1 MENRYIYN
9 LGLLFHT
16 IAEKHPDRIAIKYQ
30 EGPTYSYTEL
40 NKRSNQLARYLLNHH
55 IAKGDVVGILNNKSF
70 EAYALMLACIKVG
83 AVYSNFDFTNPWQRL
98 SKILM
103 NCQPKIIFNDHI
115 NHDLVSKIK
124 AECNSNVENLFAEEF
139 VFHINQ
145 LPSHNLEAEINNING
160 DDPLYIMFT
169 SGSTG
174 FPKGALM
181 SHSNVINFIGWAQE
195 TFKITPDDVFTNA
208 NPIYFDNSV
217 FDFYSSL
224 FSGACLVPF
233 STEIVKDS
241 RSLVKAVNDTN
252 CTIWFSVP
260 SLLIYLLTTKA
271 LKSIDFGSLTRI
283 SFGGEGFSKP
293 KLKQLYDLFGTRIQL
308 FNVYGPTECTC
319 ICSSYLINANDFE
332 NMNELAPLGHMAPN
346 FGYEIIPLEER
357 NKNIGELCL
366 TGPNVGLGYYND
378 EERTSKSFIQN
389 PYKKFFQRMYRT
401 GDIVEK
407 REDGYIYFKGRV
419 DNQIKHM
426 GYRIELE
433 EIESGINVLKYVNET
448 AVVYQRIN
456 TELGHILAFISVN
469 ESKDEKDILADLKG
483 ILAPYML
490 PKKITILDVLPKNK
504 NGKIDRKQLVEFA

>member
-9 LGLLFHT
+9 LGLLFYT
-16 IAEKHPDRIAIKYQ
+16 VAEKYPDRIAIKYP
-30 EGPTYSYTEL
+30 EGKTHTYREL
-40 NKRSNQLARYLLNHH
+40 NDRSNQFAQYLLEQR
-55 IAKGDVVGILNNKSF
+55 ITKGDVVGILNNKSF
-70 EAYALMLACIKVG
+70 EAYSLMLACIKIG
-83 AVYSNFDFTNPWQRL
+83 AIYTNFDFTNPWQRL
-98 SKILM
+98 SKILA
-103 NCQPKIIFNDHI
+103 NCQPKIVFNDHED
-115 NHDLVSKIK
+115 HALVEKIK
-124 AECNSNVENLFAEEF
+124 SEQGCLIDNLLDTTFIQ
-139 VFHINQ
+139 HIDL
-145 LPSHNLEAEINNING
+145 LPKKNIYPETAAING
-160 DDPLYIMFT
+160 SDPLYIMFT

-195 TFKITPDDVFTNA
+195 TFKITPEDVFTNA

-233 STEIVKDS
+233 STELVKDS
-241 RSLVKAVNDTN
+241 QRLVKAVNSTN

-271 LKSIDFGSLTRI
+271 LKATDFASLTRI

-293 KLKQLYDLFGTRIQL
+293 KLKQLFDLFGDRIQL

-319 ICSSYLINANDFE
+319 ICSSYLIHSHDFE

-346 FGYEIIPLEER
+346 FGYEIIALDER
-357 NKNIGELCL
+357 TTNMGELCL

-378 EERTSKSFIQN
+378 EERTARSFVQN
-389 PYKKFFQRMYRT
+389 PYRKFFQRMYKT

-407 REDGYIYFKGRV
+407 RDDGYIYFKGRV

-433 EIESGINVLKYVNET
+433 EIEAGINVLNYVNET
-448 AVVYQRIN
+448 AVIYQKIN
-456 TELGHILAFISVN
+456 ADLGYILAFISVN
-469 ESKDEKDILADLKG
+469 EPKNEGEIHAELQAILP
-483 ILAPYML
+483 PYMI
-490 PKKITILDVLPKNK
+490 PKKITILDVLPKNR
-504 NGKIDRKQLVEFA
+504 NGKIDRKQLVAI